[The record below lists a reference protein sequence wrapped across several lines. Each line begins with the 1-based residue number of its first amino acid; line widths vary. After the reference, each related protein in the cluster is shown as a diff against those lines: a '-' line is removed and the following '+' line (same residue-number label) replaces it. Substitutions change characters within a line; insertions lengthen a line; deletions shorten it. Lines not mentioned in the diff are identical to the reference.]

1 MFYGNEILTLK
12 KFGGFLMENNTDNKI
27 VNEATKKV
35 VRCNERCECYSRV
48 TGFFRPVD
56 NFNSGKQQEF
66 KERHF
71 YES

>member
-1 MFYGNEILTLK
+1 
-12 KFGGFLMENNTDNKI
+12 MENDNTNEKSTNE
-27 VNEATKKV
+27 VNKKV

-48 TGFFRPVD
+48 TGFFRPTQ
-56 NFNSGKQQEF
+56 NFNAGKQQEF